1 MALVAH
7 IIPVEVSYREKYA
20 MSYPDTFILMV
31 MGGVFII
38 IGIAVLFRGKRQEK
52 SYYNALST
60 RTDVREFLERS
71 PEHPE
76 HSSLKIGGW
85 ISIIVGLVMLGMG
98 GGLQLWG

>member
-7 IIPVEVSYREKYA
+7 IIPVEVPYREKYA
-20 MSYPDTFILMV
+20 MPYSDTFILMV
-31 MGGVFII
+31 MGGAFII

-60 RTDVREFLERS
+60 RTDLREFLERS

-85 ISIIVGLVMLGMG
+85 ISIIVGLVMLGIG